1 MMTPT
6 VRRLRAA
13 ARRGEP
19 ALQRFLER
27 HRVPIQAEGLTT
39 FVFVGAADRVDL
51 EHWIYGLPGTQPF
64 DHVPGTNLWHLSVD
78 LPAESRIEYKLGIT
92 LDGRR
97 STILD
102 PLNPRLAHDPFG
114 ANSVCSTEGYRTPE
128 WAGPDP
134 ESRPGSIEQIEIES
148 AALAGRRTLHVYL
161 PARFRPGRR
170 YPLLVVHDG
179 SDYLRYSSL
188 RNVLDNLITRLEVAP
203 LIVALTD
210 PGQRLKEYAANPR
223 HARHITE
230 EVLPLLADHYPLVED
245 PGGRGLMGASLG
257 AVASLST
264 AWMHPGTWGRLM
276 LQSGSFAF
284 TDIGQTRR
292 GPEFEPVVTWM
303 NRFRA
308 DPGEPA
314 DRVYVSSGVYESL
327 IYENRSLVPMLQRA
341 GMQVLFTE
349 ARDGHNWENWRDR
362 MRQGLSYLFPG
373 PLWLTY
379 E

>member
-13 ARRGEP
+13 ARRGEA

-27 HRVPIQAEGLTT
+27 HRVPIQGEGLTT
-39 FVFVGAADRVDL
+39 FVFVGEADKVDL
-51 EHWIYGLPGTQPF
+51 DHWIYGLPGTQPF
-64 DHVPGTNLWHLSVD
+64 DRVPGTTLWHLSID
-78 LPAESRIEYKLGIT
+78 LPARSRIEYKLGIT
-92 LDGRR
+92 RNGHRD
-97 STILD
+97 TILD
-102 PLNPRLAHDPFG
+102 PLNPRRAHDPFG
-114 ANSVCSTEGYRTPE
+114 ANSVCSTEGYQIPE
-128 WAGPDP
+128 WAGHDP
-134 ESRPGSIEQIEIES
+134 ESRPGSIEDLEIDS
-148 AALAGRRTLHVYL
+148 AALRSRRTLHVYL
-161 PARFRPGRR
+161 PARFRRGRR

-203 LIVALTD
+203 LIVAFTD
-210 PGQRLKEYAANPR
+210 PGNRLKEYAGDAR
-223 HARHITE
+223 HARHITQ
-230 EVLPLLADHYPLVED
+230 EVLPLLADRYPLVDE

-264 AWMHPGTWGRLM
+264 AWMHPDTWGRLM

-303 NRFRA
+303 NRFRS
-308 DPGEPA
+308 DPGRPA
-314 DRVYVSSGVYESL
+314 DRVYVSCGVYESL
-327 IYENRSLVPMLQRA
+327 IYENRSLVPMLQQA
-341 GMQVLFTE
+341 EMQVLFTE

>member
-1 MMTPT
+1 M
-6 VRRLRAA
+6 
-13 ARRGEP
+13 
-19 ALQRFLER
+19 ER
-27 HRVPIQAEGLTT
+27 HRVPIQGEGLTT
-39 FVFVGAADRVDL
+39 FVFVGAADGVDL

-97 STILD
+97 SIILD

-114 ANSVCSTEGYRTPE
+114 ANSVCSTEGYQTPE

-148 AALAGRRTLHVYL
+148 AALGGRRTLHVYL

-210 PGQRLKEYAANPR
+210 PGQRLKEYAADPR

-230 EVLPLLADHYPLVED
+230 EVLPLLADHYPLVEE
-245 PGGRGLMGASLG
+245 PGGRG
-257 AVASLST
+257 
-264 AWMHPGTWGRLM
+264 
-276 LQSGSFAF
+276 
-284 TDIGQTRR
+284 
-292 GPEFEPVVTWM
+292 
-303 NRFRA
+303 
-308 DPGEPA
+308 
-314 DRVYVSSGVYESL
+314 
-327 IYENRSLVPMLQRA
+327 
-341 GMQVLFTE
+341 
-349 ARDGHNWENWRDR
+349 
-362 MRQGLSYLFPG
+362 
-373 PLWLTY
+373 
-379 E
+379 

>member
-1 MMTPT
+1 M
-6 VRRLRAA
+6 
-13 ARRGEP
+13 
-19 ALQRFLER
+19 
-27 HRVPIQAEGLTT
+27 
-39 FVFVGAADRVDL
+39 
-51 EHWIYGLPGTQPF
+51 
-64 DHVPGTNLWHLSVD
+64 
-78 LPAESRIEYKLGIT
+78 
-92 LDGRR
+92 
-97 STILD
+97 
-102 PLNPRLAHDPFG
+102 
-114 ANSVCSTEGYRTPE
+114 
-128 WAGPDP
+128 
-134 ESRPGSIEQIEIES
+134 
-148 AALAGRRTLHVYL
+148 
-161 PARFRPGRR
+161 
-170 YPLLVVHDG
+170 HDG

-210 PGQRLKEYAANPR
+210 PGNRLKEYAADPR

-230 EVLPLLADHYPLVED
+230 EVLPLLADRYPLVDE

-308 DPGEPA
+308 DPGKPA